1 MFQTAE
7 IPFASTFP
15 RRMFDIRR
23 AIRSLLQ
30 NREAQVVTL
39 RIVLGFGWLMAGV
52 EKMSDPA
59 WHSGDT
65 LTLFLHNQIGVNAVY
80 FPFYEMLITE
90 LFLPNVVLL
99 SWIVLMGE
107 WLVGMALITGTLTN
121 VALFFG
127 VLMNVNYIMA
137 GVIDPSIL
145 YIVIQGILYSSQA
158 GATFS
163 LDSVFSGYFRT
174 FLGHDQQNGSQGHT
188 YRQGAKQQQK
198 QQEQSNR
205 SASARTR
212 GGSNAD
218 KKAAPNEDIFM
229 GGSMKDSTLRNRV

>member
-15 RRMFDIRR
+15 RRMFDVRR

-39 RIVLGFGWLMAGV
+39 RLVLGFGWLMAGV
-52 EKMSDPA
+52 EKMSDPT
-59 WHSGDT
+59 WHSGEA

-80 FPFYEMLITE
+80 FPLYEMLITE

-99 SWIVLMGE
+99 SWLVLMGE

-158 GATFS
+158 GASFS
-163 LDSVFSGYFRT
+163 FDAIFSDYFRT
-174 FLGHDQQNGSQGHT
+174 FLGHDQPNRSRGHG
-188 YRQGAKQQQK
+188 YWQQAKQQQK
-198 QQEQSNR
+198 RQEKPSGSTN
-205 SASARTR
+205 SRTR

-218 KKAAPNEDIFM
+218 SKANPNEDIFM
-229 GGSMKDSTLRNRV
+229 GGSMKDSTIRNRT